1 MMMNKIT
8 VTLKQ
13 AGKRFNREWIF
24 RKLEYQ
30 FKTGEYYAITG
41 SNGTGKSTLLQC
53 IAGSTSLNEGSL
65 EITSTDASSIIT
77 PDEIYKQIA
86 ICAPYLELVE
96 EMSALEMLQ
105 FHQQFKPLIP
115 QHTIEEIISIVGL
128 SKASHKQIRQ
138 FSSGMKQRIKLAQAI
153 FSDTP
158 ILLLDEPCTNL
169 DKEGYAL
176 YHQLVQNYCKNKLVI
191 ICSNDENEID
201 FCKERLNII
210 NYK

>member
-1 MMMNKIT
+1 MMNNIT

-24 RKLEYQ
+24 RKLDYQ
-30 FKTGEYYAITG
+30 FKTGESYAITG

-65 EITSTDASSIIT
+65 EITAPDSSSLIS

-96 EMSALEMLQ
+96 EMTAVEMLQ
-105 FHQQFKPLIP
+105 FHQQFKPLMP
-115 QHTIEEIISIVGL
+115 QHSIEEIISIVGL
-128 SKASHKQIRQ
+128 AKASHKQIRQ

-153 FSDTP
+153 FSNTP

-201 FCKERLNII
+201 FCKERLNIVA
-210 NYK
+210 YK

>member
-1 MMMNKIT
+1 MMNNIT

-24 RKLEYQ
+24 RKLDYQ
-30 FKTGEYYAITG
+30 FKTGGSYAITG

-65 EITSTDASSIIT
+65 EITTTNSSSLISL
-77 PDEIYKQIA
+77 DEIYKQIA

-96 EMSALEMLQ
+96 EMTAVEMLQ
-105 FHQQFKPLIP
+105 FHQQFKPIMP
-115 QHTIEEIISIVGL
+115 QHSIEEIISIVGL
-128 SKASHKQIRQ
+128 AKASHKQIRQ

-153 FSDTP
+153 FSNTP

>member
-1 MMMNKIT
+1 MMNNIT

-24 RKLEYQ
+24 RKLDYQ
-30 FKTGEYYAITG
+30 FKTGESYAITG

-53 IAGSTSLNEGSL
+53 IAGSTSLNEGRL
-65 EITSTDASSIIT
+65 EITAPDSSSLIS

-96 EMSALEMLQ
+96 EMTAVEMLQ
-105 FHQQFKPLIP
+105 FHQQFKPLMP
-115 QHTIEEIISIVGL
+115 QHSIEEIISIVGL
-128 SKASHKQIRQ
+128 AKASHKQIRQ

-153 FSDTP
+153 FSNTP

-201 FCKERLNII
+201 FCKERLNIVA
-210 NYK
+210 YK

>member
-1 MMMNKIT
+1 MMMNNIAI
-8 VTLKQ
+8 TLKQ

-24 RKLEYQ
+24 RKLDYQ
-30 FKTGEYYAITG
+30 FKTGKSYAITG

-65 EITSTDASSIIT
+65 AIMAADSSVLVAQ
-77 PDEIYKQIA
+77 DEIYKQIA

-96 EMSALEMLQ
+96 EMTAIEMLQ
-105 FHQQFKPLIP
+105 FHQQFKSLMP
-115 QHTIEEIISIVGL
+115 QHSIEEIISIVGL
-128 SKASHKQIRQ
+128 EKASHKQIRQ

-153 FSDTP
+153 FSNTP
-158 ILLLDEPCTNL
+158 IVLLDEPCTNL

-176 YHQLVQNYCKNKLVI
+176 YHRLIQNYCSNKLVI